1 MDALATGGRLTV
13 RVKRSRG
20 WSPLQ
25 PFQPGVRVL
34 VADNGAGIARSDV
47 PHIFEAFYTTKV
59 DVGTGLG
66 LWVSQGV
73 VQKHG
78 GTIKVRSRTGQ
89 GRSGSVFSVFLPSRR

>member
-1 MDALATGGRLTV
+1 
-13 RVKRSRG
+13 
-20 WSPLQ
+20 
-25 PFQPGVRVL
+25 VL
-34 VADNGAGIARSDV
+34 VADNGAGIARGDV

-78 GTIKVRSRTGQ
+78 GTIKVRSRTGV
-89 GRSGSVFSVFLPSRR
+89 GRSGSVFSVFLPVGSLVGVKG